1 MEHRLLFKSLFQF
14 ISLLL
19 GPIWDPVTDAF
30 RRKRC
35 GGGELKFEED
45 DGGFDSKTRRWRPLL
60 APFRPCR
67 TTGNDAF

>member
-45 DGGFDSKTRRWRPLL
+45 DGGFDSKTRR
-60 APFRPCR
+60 
-67 TTGNDAF
+67 